1 MHSALSGIV
10 QAGFIVKVYATSSH
24 SGLLETIGRFVEV
37 WKGCVI
43 SSKELTSDWCEG

>member
-24 SGLLETIGRFVEV
+24 GGWLETIGRSVEV
-37 WKGCVI
+37 
-43 SSKELTSDWCEG
+43 